1 MGCGWFPVRLDGPAQ
16 QNLNGDVGAR
26 FIAPACRRTVRWA
39 MYLERQQGDNELSEQ
54 RTNGSAEQWE
64 QRNDQ
69 TKPIS
74 HNPH

>member
-1 MGCGWFPVRLDGPAQ
+1 MGYGWCPVRLDGPAQ
-16 QNLNGDVGAR
+16 QKLTARSTRIRGDIDLRAR
-26 FIAPACRRTVRWA
+26 SAV
-39 MYLERQQGDNELSEQ
+39 ERQQGDNELSEQ